1 MNAAR
6 ILATP
11 PGLELCRLADI
22 SSDGSRNFVL
32 QMRGGHFHGF
42 VIRRDGVVHGYV
54 DRCPHAGVPLARTL
68 DEYLRPDRSL
78 IACSWHGAL
87 FTIEDGICLGGPC
100 VGQKLIKWP
109 VVVEDG
115 WIKTGCVPAQPGSGQ
130 E

>member
-6 ILATP
+6 LLATP
-11 PGLELCRLADI
+11 PGVELCRLADI
-22 SSDGSRNFVL
+22 NGDGSRNFVL
-32 QMRGGHFHGF
+32 QMRGGRFHGF
-42 VIRRDGVVHGYV
+42 VIRRDGAVHGYV

-68 DEYLRPDRSL
+68 DEYLTPDRRL

-87 FTIEDGICLGGPC
+87 FSIEDGICVGGPC
-100 VGQKLIKWP
+100 VGQRLIKWP

-115 WIKTGCVPAQPGSGQ
+115 WIKTGGVPTQSGSDQ